1 MFKNIDLLKPL
12 IKPKYFIAKPNKQII
27 GVLKDVYDDSTF
39 IDIGKINELSFK
51 IPVYIENQN
60 HELILN
66 PNLQFIKIKFLIKYV
81 WGNYVEWFIID
92 NIQNSSNEDEDVK
105 EVICYSLPYE
115 LNNKKIDYNT
125 NESGSQT
132 PEQVLNSILT
142 KTLWTVDYINPQI
155 NNSKRTF
162 NITKKGIVDFIINDF
177 VKEFNCIP
185 IFNTE
190 NRKISL
196 FIKDE
201 IGMNRGL
208 KFSYNKYLQKLN
220 HKKELQNF
228 CTHLNIWGNNDLSI
242 ENINPTGER
251 FIFDYSAFLYPYE
264 EDESSNV
271 INHSDYMSDGL
282 ASKILDYVS
291 LLDSK
296 KGVKQITELGT
307 NSTTLKLTAHGLVT
321 GDWIYNKTYDE
332 SRKVTVVDNNSVTV
346 DSIKNQASNN
356 EIYKFKNGTFRKLYY
371 QREEKQDELD
381 NKNIELFIL
390 NDEKNQILDTIGIQQ
405 ENQDYY
411 NYLINYNNSNVT
423 KTAILHSNLYYAV
436 MCKTS
441 SINNITI
448 EIDGNVKN
456 LTTDWTVIDKLSSK
470 TSATIEC
477 SGAGSADINI
487 IIVNITANEYA
498 NYTDVQLINKYNIY
512 NKQNEIAIKQDEI
525 KFIEIDI
532 NNIETQKTTL
542 RNEISRDEFFTQEQL
557 NELIPYIIEDNW
569 SCELSNEIE
578 LYEAGLNEF
587 AKKNDIK
594 DIININIINF
604 LECVE
609 AQHDWDKLNIGDIV
623 EIEHEIFQLN
633 YTAHISG
640 IKPNHETGDIDIILS
655 NFDKILNDKDKY
667 LQDLYNSIET
677 TDNLDKNKINWDSV
691 ATNFNNRN
699 DRVTVIPANP
709 VILSDGTAIDHTL
722 NADGS
727 CDISFE
733 WQFNPENKN
742 VDEFLE
748 YNIDGFIVYVHSLD
762 QESPF
767 IFGSTIT
774 KDIPYNVSLYKRSY
788 ILYGVPVDRYYT
800 FGIQAYRKVDKDIDL
815 KGVLYSDIVQ
825 CTRTEENPYHPADAP
840 VFEGYIGDTIAS
852 EVVDKALNS
861 VQIDEFAPTLDTPTL
876 TQMNNGSIKL
886 SIPKPEA
893 EDLNGFNIWRTT
905 SPESNPDNAVI
916 INNIITTY
924 TSCPANYEYID
935 ETVENMGYYYYW
947 VSAFDLQG
955 NESGK
960 VAGNPNPIQ
969 SLDSIK
975 PLSPTDFSAIGG
987 WGRIDLSWNE
997 AARTKDIL
1005 KYKILISDT
1014 SNFASFTTV
1023 YSFDT
1028 KYVDFGRITTATR
1041 YYRIYSVDK
1050 AGNESIN
1057 YLSGS
1062 SAAKLASDG
1071 TAPNVPVKIGT
1082 GYTLDD
1088 NGGIILSFTGSN
1100 SDDAQSYKIV
1110 RHICTGSSR
1119 QDDDGGNLIELIK
1132 HLGNITHNYTD
1143 SKLLLSKYYY
1153 YSIYCID
1160 NSGMVSTALEIPST
1174 GAVSAIDITPPSAPV
1189 INFDEE
1195 KIGAITIGWSKP
1207 SGNPIKYRIYQYD
1220 ENGANEVELGITS
1233 ALTFTDFTMSTGT
1246 ATKHKYKITAIDSW
1260 DNESNKSALYP
1271 ASGYLLSLT
1280 PWTADDSHAPSST
1293 GYAFTGSSQSDGSI
1307 DLVWSGFTDTES
1319 GIGGFNIWRCLTND
1333 SATAILVGVISTDT
1347 KHEFIDYNTIHNTNY
1362 YYWISCFDN
1371 AGNETSDLPLTSV
1384 QKYITATNTQKPT
1397 TPASITAV
1405 GRTGRIDISWTNST
1419 SNDVVSYII
1428 EKSINNGSSY
1438 SVLTTI
1444 NTNSYTD
1451 YNINETKA
1459 NITANWKYRVKSVD
1473 IIGLQS
1479 ESYITT
1485 SSINLDSY
1493 VPSSGSIPSAPSIST
1508 TTSEYDG
1515 SITLTLTAS
1524 SSTDVEKYRIYRSEN
1539 NSNYINITEIS
1550 SGTLTYK
1557 DTGLKNGQ
1565 SYWYK
1570 VSAVSYTGI
1579 ESSLST
1585 KYPNDSNGKKATDSL
1600 APNPPS
1606 ITAIG
1611 DLGAIRLTWIE
1622 VDEKGVTYEIWR
1634 CGGTSWSD
1642 NNAIK
1647 IATVAGST
1655 SGNGGQG
1662 SFIDYDPPVEVAT
1675 TYTYKL
1681 KAIDAWGNISEFSN
1695 VSSTATSTI
1704 NFDGTIGGVPVNVLA
1719 DKTAPTIG
1727 IVDIPIANIDGTI
1740 TIAWNDFTDDSSGI
1754 GGYYIWRSMD
1764 DSGVNKVIIGTATQD
1779 VTSFTDK
1786 TTQSGTTY
1794 YYNISAFDKAGNES
1808 ELKSSNWKS
1817 VTANDTIP
1825 PSKPSNLIT
1834 NGGWGR
1840 IDLFWVAPTDKD
1852 VVSYIVRISDDSSF
1866 NDYTDVI
1873 VNSTNFIDFGRTS
1886 TETRYYRIFSKDK
1899 TGNVSIDYAS
1909 ISDSATIPT
1918 DNVAPNIPTII
1929 GIGYTT
1935 DDNGG
1940 ITISFKGSDSADAQ
1954 MYKIVRYT
1962 CSDLNR
1968 SNDDSGKEVGL
1979 INHNGNVTHYYT
1991 ESGLIK
1997 GKYYYYQV
2005 YCIDN
2010 SGMVSDAL
2018 EIPTIGAVSAIDT
2031 IPPSVPIINF
2041 DQEKI
2046 GAITIGWEKV
2056 IDAVKY
2062 RIYQYDEN
2070 GTNEVELGVTS
2081 ALIFT
2086 DYTMSTD
2093 MATKHRYKITA
2104 IDEWDNE
2111 SEKSTIYPLSGYLL
2125 SLTPWSANDSICPS
2139 STGYAFTGSSQSDGS
2154 IDLVWSGFKDDES
2167 GVDGYNIWRS
2177 TKNDLNTAILISV
2190 ISSDVKHEFID
2201 YNTVNTTQYYYWI
2214 SCFDNAGNET
2224 EILPLTST
2232 QKYITSLN
2240 VLKPNAPTNIN
2251 AVGRLGRIDID
2262 WSNSIS
2268 NNVVG
2273 YIIEKSINNG
2283 FSYSVLMTVN
2293 TNSYTDYNIN
2303 ETKANITANWK
2314 YRVKSVDIIGLQSE
2328 SYITTSSINLD
2339 SYVPSSG
2346 SIPSA
2351 PSISTTTSE
2360 YDGSITLTL
2369 TASSSTDVEKYR
2381 IYRSENNS
2389 NYINIT
2395 EISSGTLTYKDTGLK
2410 NGQSYWYKVSAVSY
2424 TGIESSLSTKYPND
2438 SNGKKATDSLAPN
2451 PPSITAIGDLGAIRL
2466 TWIEVDEKGVTYE
2479 IWRCGGTSWS
2489 DNNAIKI
2496 ATVAGSTSGNGG
2508 QGSFIDYD
2516 PPVEVATTYTY
2527 KLKAIDAW
2535 GNISEFSNVSST
2547 ATSTINFDGTIGG
2560 VPVNVL
2566 ADKTAPTIGIVDIPI
2581 ANIDGTITIA
2591 WNDFTDDS
2599 SGIGGYYIWRSM
2611 DDSGVNKVIIGTA
2624 TQDVTS
2630 FTDKTTQS
2638 GTTYYYNISAFDKAG
2653 NESELKSS
2661 NWKSVTANDTIPP
2674 SKPSNLITNGGWGR
2688 IDLFWVAPTDKD
2700 VVSYIVRISD
2710 DSSFN
2715 DYTDVIVN
2723 STNFIDFGRTSTET
2737 RYYRI
2742 FSKDKTGNVS
2752 IDYASISDSATIP
2765 TDNVAPNIPTIIGIG
2780 YTTDDNGGI
2789 TISFKG
2795 SDSADAQMYK
2805 IVRYTCSDLN
2815 RSNDDSGKEV
2825 GLINHNGNV
2834 THYYTESG
2842 LIKGKYY
2849 YYQVY
2854 CIDNSGMV
2862 SDALEI
2868 PTIGAVSAIDTIP
2881 PSVPIINFDQEKI
2894 GAITIGWEKVI
2905 DAVKYRIYQYDEN
2918 GTNEVELGVTSA
2930 LIFTD
2935 YTMSTDMATKHRYKI
2950 TAIDEWD
2957 NESEKSTIYPLSGY
2971 LLSLT
2976 PWSANDSICPSST
2989 GYAFTGSS
2997 QSDGSID
3004 LVWSGFKDDE
3014 SGVDGYNIWRS
3025 TKNDLNTAILISVI
3039 SSDVKHEFIDYNTVN
3054 TTQYYYWIS
3063 CFDNAGNETEILP
3076 LTSTQKYITSLNV
3089 LKPNAPTNI
3098 NAVGRLGRIDI
3109 DWSNSIS
3116 NNVVGY
3122 IIEKSINNGFSYSV
3136 LMTVNTNSYTDYNI
3150 FETKANITANWKY
3163 RVKAIDINGNSSTTY
3178 ITTSSINLDSYVP
3191 ASGVV
3196 PVTPSISTTTSE
3208 YDGSITLTIEAISSV
3223 DVEKYR
3229 IYRSENDFNGSGTY
3243 INIAEIN
3250 NNTLTYKDVGLKNNQ
3265 SYWYKVSAVSYIG
3278 LESSLSIKY
3287 PNDSNGKKATDST
3300 APSPPSD
3307 LVVIGDLGAF
3317 NLIWTEVNEKNCIY
3331 EIYRSKSGN
3340 WSDIEKI
3347 ASVAGS
3353 VDELG
3358 IIKRGTYTDYTP
3370 PISNQVVWHYK
3381 IKVADAWGN
3390 LSEFSNEDSAS
3401 SVINFNGD
3409 INGVPAFNI
3418 GDNIAPVQNVDD
3430 PAITLLNLINN
3441 YIQIT
3446 WNPFY
3451 DEQSG
3456 IAGYNIWRY
3465 TDDQNVNDRVLIGTT
3480 GSINNTKFIDNN
3492 TAHNTVYFYW
3502 VTAYDASGNESG
3514 FPGDEGIIG
3523 NWTSIKAENKLIP
3536 QTPTN
3541 LIAIGY
3547 NGVINIS
3554 WNIIDNND
3562 VVVYE
3567 IQKTEDCTAN
3577 IVKWHCLENY
3587 LVTSYIIDMA
3597 VAGVIPINNVY
3608 DLNKDGKIDDFD
3620 ILICD
3625 NYGGYMTIPN
3635 EDIEYS
3641 YSNTNFYSEYNVVSK
3656 KSEIFNWRYRVR
3668 AVNSVGNCSEWCT
3681 LNVMPNLLNYHPG
3694 NGYLPGTPNKP
3705 IATPLYDGTIKIQ
3718 WEEPFSYD
3726 NYIQYY
3732 LIYRREY
3739 VNEENINSGNAGFG
3753 NEGFGNTG
3761 YSVSKAIC
3769 IAKVAKPLLEY
3780 IDTYLEKNKQ
3790 YQYSVA
3796 AVESDGN
3803 MSNRSLDSDPI
3814 YATDLI
3820 APNVS
3825 NLNLTATGDFGAIK
3839 LTWNEVEGENGE
3851 TYEIWRS
3858 TSKTGE
3864 YNKIATIAGSTNNTQ
3879 SQNSYIDYDPPS
3891 NIATT
3896 YWYKIKAVDNW
3907 GNHLKED
3914 GVTEN
3919 FTDAI
3924 SGVSLNNYDAGIVV
3938 SSATF
3943 VIGIEGQHK
3952 TADYYVPAGSTSA
3965 QDKIN
3970 EVIGILPEIIIETG
3984 IAVSATTNTIVLPN
3998 TSSSTHNKYIGYMIK
4013 ITSGT
4018 GVGQTRPIF
4027 SYNGDT
4033 KTITILSSLAW
4044 NIIPDNTSNYKIYSN
4059 PGKIVLLEG
4068 VYTIDNSIHLK
4079 TNVSLQGQGSNTIIK
4094 IKDGASNCND
4104 LYFFYMIYNDDNIFI
4119 LQNVE
4124 ISCLMLDGNKN
4135 NNSGVNSYGT
4145 YLSLY
4150 NSKINNVT
4158 VTSCLKNGIS
4168 LTYAIMC
4175 DVNNNSINNC
4185 DEDGIDIAAG
4195 TANDNYCTVFNNLI
4209 DYCKN
4214 GIQCS
4219 GSTHIKVL
4227 NNTINY
4233 PQING
4238 ISLSNGA
4245 KNIYV
4250 NLNRINYSG
4259 SHGIYM
4265 NHTKFC
4271 TINNNTV
4278 LNAGTIAGDTYSG
4291 IFMEAT
4297 TGMFSLSNTITNNTC
4312 MMDSS
4317 STNKPAYGIKIADSR
4332 CIDNTVT
4339 NNILYQSGS
4348 LGDLNDQGSSQ
4359 QGNGNRLND
4368 GSWGVV

>member
-1 MFKNIDLLKPL
+1 LFKNIDLLKPL

-1585 KYPNDSNGKKATDSL
+1585 KYPNDSNGKKATDS
-1600 APNPPS
+1600 
-1606 ITAIG
+1606 
-1611 DLGAIRLTWIE
+1611 
-1622 VDEKGVTYEIWR
+1622 
-1634 CGGTSWSD
+1634 
-1642 NNAIK
+1642 
-1647 IATVAGST
+1647 
-1655 SGNGGQG
+1655 
-1662 SFIDYDPPVEVAT
+1662 
-1675 TYTYKL
+1675 
-1681 KAIDAWGNISEFSN
+1681 
-1695 VSSTATSTI
+1695 
-1704 NFDGTIGGVPVNVLA
+1704 
-1719 DKTAPTIG
+1719 
-1727 IVDIPIANIDGTI
+1727 
-1740 TIAWNDFTDDSSGI
+1740 
-1754 GGYYIWRSMD
+1754 
-1764 DSGVNKVIIGTATQD
+1764 
-1779 VTSFTDK
+1779 
-1786 TTQSGTTY
+1786 
-1794 YYNISAFDKAGNES
+1794 
-1808 ELKSSNWKS
+1808 
-1817 VTANDTIP
+1817 
-1825 PSKPSNLIT
+1825 
-1834 NGGWGR
+1834 
-1840 IDLFWVAPTDKD
+1840 
-1852 VVSYIVRISDDSSF
+1852 
-1866 NDYTDVI
+1866 
-1873 VNSTNFIDFGRTS
+1873 
-1886 TETRYYRIFSKDK
+1886 
-1899 TGNVSIDYAS
+1899 
-1909 ISDSATIPT
+1909 
-1918 DNVAPNIPTII
+1918 
-1929 GIGYTT
+1929 
-1935 DDNGG
+1935 
-1940 ITISFKGSDSADAQ
+1940 
-1954 MYKIVRYT
+1954 
-1962 CSDLNR
+1962 
-1968 SNDDSGKEVGL
+1968 
-1979 INHNGNVTHYYT
+1979 
-1991 ESGLIK
+1991 
-1997 GKYYYYQV
+1997 
-2005 YCIDN
+2005 
-2010 SGMVSDAL
+2010 
-2018 EIPTIGAVSAIDT
+2018 
-2031 IPPSVPIINF
+2031 
-2041 DQEKI
+2041 
-2046 GAITIGWEKV
+2046 
-2056 IDAVKY
+2056 
-2062 RIYQYDEN
+2062 
-2070 GTNEVELGVTS
+2070 
-2081 ALIFT
+2081 
-2086 DYTMSTD
+2086 
-2093 MATKHRYKITA
+2093 
-2104 IDEWDNE
+2104 
-2111 SEKSTIYPLSGYLL
+2111 
-2125 SLTPWSANDSICPS
+2125 
-2139 STGYAFTGSSQSDGS
+2139 
-2154 IDLVWSGFKDDES
+2154 
-2167 GVDGYNIWRS
+2167 
-2177 TKNDLNTAILISV
+2177 
-2190 ISSDVKHEFID
+2190 
-2201 YNTVNTTQYYYWI
+2201 
-2214 SCFDNAGNET
+2214 
-2224 EILPLTST
+2224 
-2232 QKYITSLN
+2232 
-2240 VLKPNAPTNIN
+2240 
-2251 AVGRLGRIDID
+2251 
-2262 WSNSIS
+2262 
-2268 NNVVG
+2268 
-2273 YIIEKSINNG
+2273 
-2283 FSYSVLMTVN
+2283 
-2293 TNSYTDYNIN
+2293 
-2303 ETKANITANWK
+2303 
-2314 YRVKSVDIIGLQSE
+2314 
-2328 SYITTSSINLD
+2328 
-2339 SYVPSSG
+2339 
-2346 SIPSA
+2346 
-2351 PSISTTTSE
+2351 
-2360 YDGSITLTL
+2360 
-2369 TASSSTDVEKYR
+2369 
-2381 IYRSENNS
+2381 
-2389 NYINIT
+2389 
-2395 EISSGTLTYKDTGLK
+2395 
-2410 NGQSYWYKVSAVSY
+2410 
-2424 TGIESSLSTKYPND
+2424 
-2438 SNGKKATDSLAPN
+2438 
-2451 PPSITAIGDLGAIRL
+2451 
-2466 TWIEVDEKGVTYE
+2466 
-2479 IWRCGGTSWS
+2479 
-2489 DNNAIKI
+2489 
-2496 ATVAGSTSGNGG
+2496 
-2508 QGSFIDYD
+2508 
-2516 PPVEVATTYTY
+2516 
-2527 KLKAIDAW
+2527 
-2535 GNISEFSNVSST
+2535 
-2547 ATSTINFDGTIGG
+2547 
-2560 VPVNVL
+2560 
-2566 ADKTAPTIGIVDIPI
+2566 
-2581 ANIDGTITIA
+2581 
-2591 WNDFTDDS
+2591 
-2599 SGIGGYYIWRSM
+2599 
-2611 DDSGVNKVIIGTA
+2611 
-2624 TQDVTS
+2624 
-2630 FTDKTTQS
+2630 
-2638 GTTYYYNISAFDKAG
+2638 
-2653 NESELKSS
+2653 
-2661 NWKSVTANDTIPP
+2661 
-2674 SKPSNLITNGGWGR
+2674 
-2688 IDLFWVAPTDKD
+2688 
-2700 VVSYIVRISD
+2700 
-2710 DSSFN
+2710 
-2715 DYTDVIVN
+2715 
-2723 STNFIDFGRTSTET
+2723 
-2737 RYYRI
+2737 
-2742 FSKDKTGNVS
+2742 
-2752 IDYASISDSATIP
+2752 
-2765 TDNVAPNIPTIIGIG
+2765 
-2780 YTTDDNGGI
+2780 
-2789 TISFKG
+2789 
-2795 SDSADAQMYK
+2795 
-2805 IVRYTCSDLN
+2805 
-2815 RSNDDSGKEV
+2815 
-2825 GLINHNGNV
+2825 
-2834 THYYTESG
+2834 
-2842 LIKGKYY
+2842 
-2849 YYQVY
+2849 
-2854 CIDNSGMV
+2854 
-2862 SDALEI
+2862 
-2868 PTIGAVSAIDTIP
+2868 
-2881 PSVPIINFDQEKI
+2881 
-2894 GAITIGWEKVI
+2894 
-2905 DAVKYRIYQYDEN
+2905 
-2918 GTNEVELGVTSA
+2918 
-2930 LIFTD
+2930 
-2935 YTMSTDMATKHRYKI
+2935 
-2950 TAIDEWD
+2950 
-2957 NESEKSTIYPLSGY
+2957 
-2971 LLSLT
+2971 
-2976 PWSANDSICPSST
+2976 
-2989 GYAFTGSS
+2989 
-2997 QSDGSID
+2997 
-3004 LVWSGFKDDE
+3004 
-3014 SGVDGYNIWRS
+3014 
-3025 TKNDLNTAILISVI
+3025 
-3039 SSDVKHEFIDYNTVN
+3039 
-3054 TTQYYYWIS
+3054 
-3063 CFDNAGNETEILP
+3063 
-3076 LTSTQKYITSLNV
+3076 
-3089 LKPNAPTNI
+3089 
-3098 NAVGRLGRIDI
+3098 
-3109 DWSNSIS
+3109 
-3116 NNVVGY
+3116 
-3122 IIEKSINNGFSYSV
+3122 
-3136 LMTVNTNSYTDYNI
+3136 
-3150 FETKANITANWKY
+3150 
-3163 RVKAIDINGNSSTTY
+3163 
-3178 ITTSSINLDSYVP
+3178 
-3191 ASGVV
+3191 
-3196 PVTPSISTTTSE
+3196 
-3208 YDGSITLTIEAISSV
+3208 
-3223 DVEKYR
+3223 
-3229 IYRSENDFNGSGTY
+3229 
-3243 INIAEIN
+3243 
-3250 NNTLTYKDVGLKNNQ
+3250 
-3265 SYWYKVSAVSYIG
+3265 
-3278 LESSLSIKY
+3278 
-3287 PNDSNGKKATDST
+3287 T

-3625 NYGGYMTIPN
+3625 NHGGYMTIPN

-3705 IATPLYDGTIKIQ
+3705 IVTPLYDGTIKIQ

-3726 NYIQYY
+3726 NSIQYY

-3858 TSKTGE
+3858 ETETGE
-3864 YNKIATIAGSTNNTQ
+3864 YSKIATVAGSTNNTQ

-3914 GVTEN
+3914 GVEN
-3919 FTDAI
+3919 FTNAI

-3943 VIGIEGQHK
+3943 IIGIEGQHK

-3965 QDKIN
+3965 EVVIN
-3970 EVIGILPEIIIETG
+3970 QVIESLPSNVIEHDFATG
-3984 IAVSATTNTIVLPN
+3984 GGNNTITLSAN
-3998 TSSSTHNKYIGYMIK
+3998 SNSLNIYKAFQISII
-4013 ITSGT
+4013 SGT
-4018 GVGQTRPIF
+4018 GVGQT
-4027 SYNGDT
+4027 
-4033 KTITILSSLAW
+4033 KTIIDYDISTRIATVDSNWST
-4044 NIIPDNTSNYKIYSN
+4044 NPTNNSEYEIKVTS
-4059 PGKIVLLEG
+4059 GKIILLEG
-4068 VYTIDNSIHLK
+4068 SYWVSNAIYLTSYTTLEGQGNNTVIIVHSDFTDTDIGVISNIKYNSLFEDCYDIGISINNLKIDGNTNFYRSNLKGIKLGYTLNSIINNCTIVNFK
-4079 TNVSLQGQGSNTIIK
+4079 GSRGIMLRYWSNNNIV
-4094 IKDGASNCND
+4094 SNCTIMNNATGIYLASYSANNIIRNNYICKNINGIR
-4104 LYFFYMIYNDDNIFI
+4104 LYF
-4119 LQNVE
+4119 
-4124 ISCLMLDGNKN
+4124 G
-4135 NNSGVNSYGT
+4135 
-4145 YLSLY
+4145 
-4150 NSKINNVT
+4150 
-4158 VTSCLKNGIS
+4158 
-4168 LTYAIMC
+4168 
-4175 DVNNNSINNC
+4175 VNNNVIDNNIVIQNTYYGISTSNNCNINN
-4185 DEDGIDIAAG
+4185 I
-4195 TANDNYCTVFNNLI
+4195 
-4209 DYCKN
+4209 
-4214 GIQCS
+4214 
-4219 GSTHIKVL
+4219 
-4227 NNTINY
+4227 
-4233 PQING
+4233 
-4238 ISLSNGA
+4238 
-4245 KNIYV
+4245 
-4250 NLNRINYSG
+4250 
-4259 SHGIYM
+4259 
-4265 NHTKFC
+4265 
-4271 TINNNTV
+4271 INNNICF
-4278 LNAGTIAGDTYSG
+4278 NQRNG
-4291 IFMEAT
+4291 INLDNCNSAI
-4297 TGMFSLSNTITNNTC
+4297 ITNNYIEGNGSIVPASSSYYNIIISNYSSNNNIQNNKIYKGLYVINSGTATAGT
-4312 MMDSS
+4312 STSITLPSTAS
-4317 STNKPAYGIKIADSR
+4317 STNDYYNYKYIYITGGQGAGQSRLITDYVGSSRVVTVSAWSTIPNNTSIYEIRSYPQYGIYIVDSNCADNFVVNNDLLNSGEENGLQDGS
-4332 CIDNTVT
+4332 ISTVT
-4339 NNILYQSGS
+4339 TA
-4348 LGDLNDQGSSQ
+4348 
-4359 QGNGNRLND
+4359 GNR
-4368 GSWGVV
+4368 S

>member
-2293 TNSYTDYNIN
+2293 TNSYTDYNI
-2303 ETKANITANWK
+2303 
-2314 YRVKSVDIIGLQSE
+2314 
-2328 SYITTSSINLD
+2328 
-2339 SYVPSSG
+2339 
-2346 SIPSA
+2346 
-2351 PSISTTTSE
+2351 
-2360 YDGSITLTL
+2360 
-2369 TASSSTDVEKYR
+2369 
-2381 IYRSENNS
+2381 
-2389 NYINIT
+2389 
-2395 EISSGTLTYKDTGLK
+2395 
-2410 NGQSYWYKVSAVSY
+2410 
-2424 TGIESSLSTKYPND
+2424 
-2438 SNGKKATDSLAPN
+2438 
-2451 PPSITAIGDLGAIRL
+2451 
-2466 TWIEVDEKGVTYE
+2466 
-2479 IWRCGGTSWS
+2479 
-2489 DNNAIKI
+2489 
-2496 ATVAGSTSGNGG
+2496 
-2508 QGSFIDYD
+2508 
-2516 PPVEVATTYTY
+2516 
-2527 KLKAIDAW
+2527 
-2535 GNISEFSNVSST
+2535 
-2547 ATSTINFDGTIGG
+2547 
-2560 VPVNVL
+2560 
-2566 ADKTAPTIGIVDIPI
+2566 
-2581 ANIDGTITIA
+2581 
-2591 WNDFTDDS
+2591 
-2599 SGIGGYYIWRSM
+2599 
-2611 DDSGVNKVIIGTA
+2611 
-2624 TQDVTS
+2624 
-2630 FTDKTTQS
+2630 
-2638 GTTYYYNISAFDKAG
+2638 
-2653 NESELKSS
+2653 
-2661 NWKSVTANDTIPP
+2661 
-2674 SKPSNLITNGGWGR
+2674 
-2688 IDLFWVAPTDKD
+2688 
-2700 VVSYIVRISD
+2700 
-2710 DSSFN
+2710 
-2715 DYTDVIVN
+2715 
-2723 STNFIDFGRTSTET
+2723 
-2737 RYYRI
+2737 
-2742 FSKDKTGNVS
+2742 
-2752 IDYASISDSATIP
+2752 
-2765 TDNVAPNIPTIIGIG
+2765 
-2780 YTTDDNGGI
+2780 
-2789 TISFKG
+2789 
-2795 SDSADAQMYK
+2795 
-2805 IVRYTCSDLN
+2805 
-2815 RSNDDSGKEV
+2815 
-2825 GLINHNGNV
+2825 
-2834 THYYTESG
+2834 
-2842 LIKGKYY
+2842 
-2849 YYQVY
+2849 
-2854 CIDNSGMV
+2854 
-2862 SDALEI
+2862 
-2868 PTIGAVSAIDTIP
+2868 
-2881 PSVPIINFDQEKI
+2881 
-2894 GAITIGWEKVI
+2894 
-2905 DAVKYRIYQYDEN
+2905 
-2918 GTNEVELGVTSA
+2918 
-2930 LIFTD
+2930 
-2935 YTMSTDMATKHRYKI
+2935 
-2950 TAIDEWD
+2950 
-2957 NESEKSTIYPLSGY
+2957 
-2971 LLSLT
+2971 
-2976 PWSANDSICPSST
+2976 
-2989 GYAFTGSS
+2989 
-2997 QSDGSID
+2997 
-3004 LVWSGFKDDE
+3004 
-3014 SGVDGYNIWRS
+3014 
-3025 TKNDLNTAILISVI
+3025 
-3039 SSDVKHEFIDYNTVN
+3039 
-3054 TTQYYYWIS
+3054 
-3063 CFDNAGNETEILP
+3063 
-3076 LTSTQKYITSLNV
+3076 
-3089 LKPNAPTNI
+3089 
-3098 NAVGRLGRIDI
+3098 
-3109 DWSNSIS
+3109 
-3116 NNVVGY
+3116 
-3122 IIEKSINNGFSYSV
+3122 
-3136 LMTVNTNSYTDYNI
+3136 

-3625 NYGGYMTIPN
+3625 NHGGYMTIPN

-3726 NYIQYY
+3726 NSIQYY